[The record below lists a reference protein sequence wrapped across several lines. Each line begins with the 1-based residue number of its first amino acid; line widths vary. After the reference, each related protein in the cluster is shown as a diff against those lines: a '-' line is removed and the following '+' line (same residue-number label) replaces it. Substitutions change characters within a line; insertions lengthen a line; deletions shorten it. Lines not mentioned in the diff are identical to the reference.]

1 MTPIKIFIL
10 FLAIALMQSC
20 QVESPKQA
28 DHYQK
33 PKIVTAS
40 TSPPQAVFDIE
51 KHLENY
57 QALKTRILQDRSQI
71 SAHHHL
77 NQEAKI
83 DSARQYM
90 ATMLVDSI
98 FHYWLGTKWSYNGYT
113 DEPRNGVIA
122 CGYFVSTTLRDLGI
136 QLNRYKTAQKA
147 SLDIIKQLCAAN
159 SVKRTTSFEALNQQF
174 TEAPDNEIFIVG
186 LDFHVGFLYKREGI
200 LYFAHS
206 NYIGREGVEIEKADT
221 SSALL
226 SSDLYFTGNLS
237 ANKQLITDWLNTN

>member
-1 MTPIKIFIL
+1 MAIQKLLIL
-10 FLAIALMQSC
+10 IIVLGLPLSC
-20 QVESPKQA
+20 QVDKTQSEDCTQN
-28 DHYQK
+28 
-33 PKIVTAS
+33 IETVTAS
-40 TSPPQAVFDIE
+40 ASPQQAVFDIE

-159 SVKRTTSFEALNQQF
+159 SVKRTTSFEALKP
-174 TEAPDNEIFIVG
+174 TIHRSP
-186 LDFHVGFLYKREGI
+186 K
-200 LYFAHS
+200 
-206 NYIGREGVEIEKADT
+206 
-221 SSALL
+221 
-226 SSDLYFTGNLS
+226 
-237 ANKQLITDWLNTN
+237 